1 MSEVKEEVSIDQ
13 LSQEDYNKARDKG
26 ESTVEKPV
34 EAEPEHKE
42 DKPKP
47 KGGFQTRIDRL
58 IREKDEL
65 AQELERARAAKGTDK
80 VEPAK
85 AAPVVEA
92 EPKIEDFTD
101 HNEYIKAMAKFI
113 ARETLRTEREEQT
126 KKEQEAARKS
136 EFDAYNEKTVNARV
150 KYEDWEEVVGNPK
163 VLIPPSVHVAIIE
176 MENGPDVAYYLGKHP
191 ELAKELMEMSPSRA
205 NGKIWRLS
213 EQLEAESPAE
223 EEETEEIEVDPEPEK
238 PKVKVEAKPEKKKYE
253 PIKPVGGGSSKS
265 SVPLD
270 QMSMADYNKAREAGR
285 VR

>member
-26 ESTVEKPV
+26 ELTVEKPV

-42 DKPKP
+42 EKPKP
-47 KGGFQTRIDRL
+47 KGGFQSRIDRF
-58 IREKDEL
+58 IRQIDEL
-65 AQELERARAAKGTDK
+65 TQENDRLKNAKPAEK
-80 VEPAK
+80 VEIKP
-85 AAPVVEA
+85 APVAEA
-92 EPKIEDFTD
+92 EPKLEDFTNHD
-101 HNEYIKAMAKFI
+101 EFIKAMAKYV

-136 EFDAYNEKTVNARV
+136 EFDAYNERAIAAQV
-150 KYEDWEEVVGNPK
+150 KYEDWKEVVGQNIT
-163 VLIPPSVHVAIIE
+163 IPPAVHVAIIE

-213 EQLEAESPAE
+213 EQLESEAPK
-223 EEETEEIEVDPEPEK
+223 EEETEEVEVEPEPEK
-238 PKVKVEAKPEKKKYE
+238 PKVEAKPERKKYE